1 MSIKNLDVF
10 FNPRRIA
17 VVGASEDK
25 KSIGYHI
32 FKNLISNGF
41 QGIVHPVAPGMAGI
55 QGVEAFKTVGVIPHP
70 IDLAMVA
77 THPGNLLSVL
87 DDCGQKGVKGIV
99 IYAPDYRYRAEHACQ
114 ISEQIKKLSLM
125 QECRILGPSS
135 LGYLRPAAKINASLF
150 PEMPQQG
157 NIAFISESGIFSTA
171 FLEHAVSKKVGF
183 SYFISLGSKLDIN
196 FSDIIDFLSEDKG
209 KE

>member
-114 ISEQIKKLSLM
+114 ISEQYWDLVPWDISGLPQRSMPAYSRK
-125 QECRILGPSS
+125 CRS
-135 LGYLRPAAKINASLF
+135 R
-150 PEMPQQG
+150 E
-157 NIAFISESGIFSTA
+157 T
-171 FLEHAVSKKVGF
+171 
-183 SYFISLGSKLDIN
+183 
-196 FSDIIDFLSEDKG
+196 
-209 KE
+209 